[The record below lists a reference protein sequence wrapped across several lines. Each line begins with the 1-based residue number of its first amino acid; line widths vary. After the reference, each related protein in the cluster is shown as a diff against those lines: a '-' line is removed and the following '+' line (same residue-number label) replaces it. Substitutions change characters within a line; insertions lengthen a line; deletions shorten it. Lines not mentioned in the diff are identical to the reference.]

1 MLALCAESLENRQ
14 ARSRA
19 ATIKLTHY
27 PVAGAIDSR
36 SRSVLKCTRGYWSS
50 RTQPLILRIV
60 ERFGFFDSLV
70 LSKID
75 MAHTVRRLC
84 WLVSLRVPDAPITV

>member
-36 SRSVLKCTRGYWSS
+36 SRSVLNHTMAEWGPAVADELRRDVRFETPPVATKPSAS
-50 RTQPLILRIV
+50 RKVTAEFRLKSDPADRPCG
-60 ERFGFFDSLV
+60 RFCS
-70 LSKID
+70 
-75 MAHTVRRLC
+75 
-84 WLVSLRVPDAPITV
+84 P